1 MTAKTTN
8 RRTAMSGFL
17 GSKAFERLLIVAAV
31 AAVLVAF
38 GAWYA
43 MARPAEAGAAA
54 ARSTAAAG
62 APGATSTEA
71 PTADAP
77 AAGTPASDAPAAEAS
92 AAETPATDAPAA
104 EAPAA
109 ETPATDVP
117 AAEAP
122 AADAPEAAPQ
132 AFLEEVTDSGLA
144 PPVDD
149 AQKLAMARDVCEEMG
164 HGSTPDDMVRALT
177 FAGASDEEAANFVQ
191 LAVTNICPEH
201 AA

>member
-8 RRTAMSGFL
+8 RRTAISGFL
-17 GSKAFERLLIVAAV
+17 ASKAVERLLIVAAV

-38 GAWYA
+38 GAWFA
-43 MARPAEAGAAA
+43 MGRPADAEAADATRSTATAGAAA
-54 ARSTAAAG
+54 AT
-62 APGATSTEA
+62 
-71 PTADAP
+71 
-77 AAGTPASDAPAAEAS
+77 AAEA
-92 AAETPATDAPAA
+92 AATEEPAAAPSSVA

-109 ETPATDVP
+109 PAEEDEATGSTAPAPAPAT
-117 AAEAP
+117 EAP
-122 AADAPEAAPQ
+122 APTPET
-132 AFLEEVTDSGLA
+132 FLDEVTDSGLA

-164 HGSTPDDMVRALT
+164 HGATPDDMVRALT

>member
-17 GSKAFERLLIVAAV
+17 GSKTFERLLIVAAV

-43 MARPAEAGAAA
+43 MARPAEADAAA

-62 APGATSTEA
+62 APAATATE
-71 PTADAP
+71 
-77 AAGTPASDAPAAEAS
+77 
-92 AAETPATDAPAA
+92 APAA

-109 ETPATDVP
+109 GTPAPETPAAEGP
-117 AAEAP
+117 AAAPSSAAEAP
-122 AADAPEAAPQ
+122 AAPVTEEAPDGPGAAAPAAATAEPAPQ
-132 AFLEEVTDSGLA
+132 AFLDEVTDSGLA

-164 HGSTPDDMVRALT
+164 YGATPDDMVRALT
-177 FAGASDEEAANFVQ
+177 FAGASDEEAANFVD

>member
-8 RRTAMSGFL
+8 RRTAISGFL
-17 GSKAFERLLIVAAV
+17 ASKAVERLLIVAAV

-38 GAWYA
+38 GAWFA
-43 MARPAEAGAAA
+43 MGRPADADAADA
-54 ARSTAAAG
+54 TRSTATAGTAAATAEE
-62 APGATSTEA
+62 APATEA
-71 PTADAP
+71 PAAAP
-77 AAGTPASDAPAAEAS
+77 SS
-92 AAETPATDAPAA
+92 VA

-109 ETPATDVP
+109 PAEEDAATGSPAPAPAPAT
-117 AAEAP
+117 EAP
-122 AADAPEAAPQ
+122 APTPET
-132 AFLEEVTDSGLA
+132 FLDEVTDSGLA

-164 HGSTPDDMVRALT
+164 HGATPDDMVRALT

>member
-17 GSKAFERLLIVAAV
+17 ASKTFERLLIVAAV
-31 AAVLVAF
+31 AAVVVAF
-38 GAWYA
+38 GAWFA
-43 MARPAEAGAAA
+43 MGRPAEADAAA
-54 ARSTAAAG
+54 ARSTATARTAA
-62 APGATSTEA
+62 ATS
-71 PTADAP
+71 
-77 AAGTPASDAPAAEAS
+77 AE
-92 AAETPATDAPAA
+92 APAA

-109 ETPATDVP
+109 APSSAAEAPAAPAEEDAPAEDAASAAPAP

-122 AADAPEAAPQ
+122 AATPET
-132 AFLEEVTDSGLA
+132 FLDEVTDSGLA

-149 AQKLAMARDVCEEMG
+149 AQKLAMARDVCAEMG
-164 HGSTPDDMVRALT
+164 HGATPDDMVRALT

>member
-17 GSKAFERLLIVAAV
+17 ASKTAERLLIVAAV

-38 GAWYA
+38 GAWFA
-43 MARPAEAGAAA
+43 MGRPADADAAVAAA
-54 ARSTAAAG
+54 ARSTATAG
-62 APGATSTEA
+62 TPGATS
-71 PTADAP
+71 
-77 AAGTPASDAPAAEAS
+77 
-92 AAETPATDAPAA
+92 A

-109 ETPATDVP
+109 EEPAAAPSAAVEAP
-117 AAEAP
+117 AAPAEEEAATGSTAPAPAPAPVAEAP
-122 AADAPEAAPQ
+122 APTPET
-132 AFLEEVTDSGLA
+132 FLDEVTDSGLA

-149 AQKLAMARDVCEEMG
+149 AQKLSMARDVCEEMG
-164 HGSTPDDMVRALT
+164 HGATPDDMVRALT
-177 FAGASDEEAANFVQ
+177 FAGASDEEAASFVQ